1 MKTNQFV
8 VAQVFLLLC
17 ASALATEYF
26 VDANHGNDGW
36 DGTSSNYVS
45 GVIGPKKTLQAAAD
59 LIPNND
65 GHIITVLPGV
75 YNEGGAVYPG
85 DGFSLTNR
93 LAISRKNVTIRST
106 GGKEVTHI
114 VGAIDSEYADGC
126 GPAAVRCVRG
136 PGSDNGTVLIGFTL
150 RDGHSGSDAG
160 TKSED
165 RGGGAFDVY
174 LYDCTIS
181 NCVSHTRGGAGNN
194 CTFVRCRIIGNT
206 AGTIGMACN
215 SCSLANCLVAR
226 NYGSGATLTY
236 MSKMVNTSVIG
247 NTGGPALSNPPT
259 AGTAVWNCFFAGNH
273 EGQNGFDSA
282 GHAVGAYCTKTVCER
297 QAFFASV
304 DETSVTNAAL
314 GQCVSSALGDAH
326 LVPGSVALNR
336 GDAADLGNIPL
347 PAGYEQ
353 MDLDGNLLPDS
364 GVINCGCFQ
373 QTVTPTGAKVS
384 FNSDYKW
391 DVGEPI
397 PVNKYA
403 THYFTVP
410 AETLKVK
417 PILGEGET
425 MYGLYS
431 DSENNDGKA
440 NYRIPMMDGYVRIF
454 ANPDPDFEILLRV
467 QKVKYKYYVD
477 AENGNDDW
485 DGTSATF
492 VSGTTGPKKTLAG
505 VCAVANG
512 NNYNLVYVAPG
523 VYDDGTCDETVPSRL
538 KVTKPIGFISSGG
551 IGAATIKGGSQ
562 VRCAYL
568 GAGNAFI
575 QGFVLADGSSTA
587 DSDGAHLGAAVFA
600 SHMTAKILDCTI
612 TNCTAK
618 SVILY
623 RGTLQRSQVVDCTV
637 QGGPLTWVTTCAASI
652 FAGNRFGNRES
663 ADNCIFYERSA
674 AYGCTVDA
682 GGERVYAASAT
693 GAIGNIVVGRTA
705 GDDNPA
711 ANYSDNVE
719 NVNPMFVSRVHR
731 DFRLGEQSPA
741 LGAVAPAS
749 FASANASFFL
759 TTDYYGNPLRAV
771 NGRLTAGAVHNEPL
785 PPIKGFVLVV
795 R

>member
-150 RDGHSGSDAG
+150 RDGHNGITS
-160 TKSED
+160 TKNED

-194 CTFVRCRIIGNT
+194 STLVRCRIIGNT
-206 AGTIGMACN
+206 AGSHGMACN

-236 MSKMVNTSVIG
+236 TLKMVNTSVVG
-247 NTGGPALSNPPT
+247 NTGGPALSLGPS
-259 AGTAVWNCFFAGNH
+259 GTTVWNCFFAGNH

-282 GHAVGAYCTKTVCER
+282 GNATGAHCINTVCEL
-297 QAFFASV
+297 QSFFEYV
-304 DETSVTNAAL
+304 DETSVTNALL

-326 LVPGSVALNR
+326 LVPWSVALNCA
-336 GDAADLGNIPL
+336 DATYLEEIQL
-347 PAGYEQ
+347 PTGYEQ
-353 MDLDGNLLPDS
+353 MDLDGNQLQDS
-364 GVINCGCFQ
+364 GAIHCGCFQ
-373 QTVTPTGAKVS
+373 QTVTPTGAKLS
-384 FNSDYKW
+384 FNSEFTW

-397 PVNKYA
+397 PVNKNA
-403 THYFTVP
+403 THYFTNP
-410 AETLKVK
+410 TETLKVK
-417 PILGEGET
+417 PILASDKT

-431 DSENNDGKA
+431 ASENESNGK
-440 NYRIPMMDGYVRIF
+440 NNFRIPMMDGYVRIF
-454 ANPDPDFEILLRV
+454 ANPDPNFVISLNV
-467 QKVKYKYYVD
+467 QVVTRKYYCD
-477 AENGNDDW
+477 AKSGNDDW

-505 VCAVANG
+505 VCAVADLK
-512 NNYNLVYVAPG
+512 NYNLVYVAPG
-523 VYDDGTCDETVPSRL
+523 VYDDGTCDGTVPSRL
-538 KVTKPIGFISSGG
+538 KVTRPVGFISSGG
-551 IGAATIKGGSQ
+551 IGTATIKGGSQ

-568 GAGNAFI
+568 GSGNAFL

-587 DSDGAHLGAAVFA
+587 DSGEEHRGAAVFA
-600 SHMTAKILDCTI
+600 STMTPKILDCTI

-618 SVILY
+618 YVVLY

-637 QGGPLTWVTTCAASI
+637 QDGPLTYITTCAASI
-652 FAGNRFGNRES
+652 FAGNRFGNEES
-663 ADNCIFYERSA
+663 ADNCIFFERSA

-682 GGERVYAASAT
+682 GRKRVYVANAT

-719 NVNPMFVSRVHR
+719 NVNPMFVSRAHR

-741 LGAVAPAS
+741 LGAVDPAS
-749 FASANASFFL
+749 FASTNASFFL

>member
-1 MKTNQFV
+1 MRTRQLV
-8 VAQVFLLLC
+8 VAQVFLSLC

-26 VDANHGNDGW
+26 VDANHGNDDW
-36 DGTSSNYVS
+36 NGTSSNYVS

-75 YNEGGAVYPG
+75 YDEGGKVYG
-85 DGFSLTNR
+85 TDYSITNR
-93 LAISRKNVTIRST
+93 LAISRRNVTIRST

-114 VGAIDSEYADGC
+114 VGASDSQYADVDGC

-136 PGSDNGTVLIGFTL
+136 PGSDKGTVLIGFTL
-150 RDGHSGSDAG
+150 RDGHCDSAEGAN
-160 TKSED
+160 SEG
-165 RGGGAFDVY
+165 RGGGAFNMY

-194 CTFVRCRIIGNT
+194 STLVRCRIIGNT
-206 AGTIGMACN
+206 AGSHGMACN

-236 MSKMVNTSVIG
+236 TSKMVNTSVIG

-282 GHAVGAYCTKTVCER
+282 GHATGAYCTKTVCER
-297 QAFFASV
+297 QAFFESV
-304 DETSVTNAAL
+304 DEASVTNAEL

-336 GDAADLGNIPL
+336 GDAADLGNILL
-347 PAGYEQ
+347 PTGYAQ
-353 MDLDGNLLPDS
+353 MDLEGNLLPAS
-364 GVINCGCFQ
+364 GSIHCGCFQ

-384 FNSDYKW
+384 FNSEFTW
-391 DVGEPI
+391 DVGEPN
-397 PVNKYA
+397 PVNKHA
-403 THYFTVP
+403 THYFTGP

-454 ANPDPDFEILLRV
+454 ANPDPNFEILLKV

-477 AENGNDDW
+477 VEDGNDDW

-505 VCAVANG
+505 VCEVANG
-512 NNYNLVYVAPG
+512 NYNLVYVAPG
-523 VYDDGTCDETVPSRL
+523 VYDDGTCDDTVPSRL

-612 TNCTAK
+612 MNCTAK
-618 SVILY
+618 SAVLY

-637 QGGPLTWVTTCAASI
+637 QDGPLTYVTTCAASI

-663 ADNCIFYERSA
+663 ADNCIFYDRSA

-682 GGERVYAASAT
+682 GGERVYAASTT

-719 NVNPMFVSRVHR
+719 NVNPAFVSRARR
-731 DFRLGEQSPA
+731 DFRLRVQSPA

-749 FASANASFFL
+749 LAGTNVSFFL
-759 TTDYYGNPLRAV
+759 TTDCYGDPLRAV

-785 PPIKGFVLVV
+785 TINNGFVLFYK
-795 R
+795 